1 MRASKT
7 VWSEATEACLALATM
22 KAKRSE
28 PTHDIG
34 GRQIGK
40 DLLVEQM
47 SEGQDGL
54 RREEETKIDSHVSV
68 LSRGRG
74 WQPPLRLWKLLERRA
89 SEKNS

>member
-1 MRASKT
+1 M
-7 VWSEATEACLALATM
+7 EAYLALVTM

-40 DLLVEQM
+40 GLLVEQM
-47 SEGQDGL
+47 WEGQDGL
-54 RREEETKIDSHVSV
+54 RREGETKIDYHVSA
-68 LSRGRG
+68 LRRGRG
-74 WQPPLRLWKLLERRA
+74 WQPPLRFWKLLERRA